1 MKLYLMTIAV
11 IFGVILIGIGV
22 ERLYRHFQAK
32 HPELGPYRRRD
43 GGCNC
48 HCPVCDENNCEA
60 QNDEP
65 NNVK

>member
-1 MKLYLMTIAV
+1 MATYLLTVAAIFTIMV
-11 IFGVILIGIGV
+11 TGIGM

-48 HCPVCDENNCEA
+48 HCAVCDEGGCA
-60 QNDEP
+60 R
-65 NNVK
+65 